1 MTDAPYGKN
10 VASKKQ
16 KKRFFC
22 LFIEKQTTI
31 GALAWRVDNYPA
43 RFWRHLQKKAYLCI
57 NNASEQMT
65 KNIRIYRASAGSGKT
80 YRLAYEYVLLLFRNR
95 NEAHPHRGTLA
106 VTFTNK
112 ATDEM
117 KRRIVKEL
125 HALATSD
132 TAPFMAELK
141 NEPELNGLTDNEIKT
156 SAQRFLTDI
165 LHDYSGFNVSTI
177 DHFFQ
182 QIVRAFTREI
192 GLQGNYG
199 VELDEKNILQQAI
212 DKMLFELTDSDPLL
226 YWLQKIVKE
235 HIDNGKSWR
244 INKELEQL
252 GYELFKES
260 YRQNAPDVVTSPVD
274 LDKYRESLAEYRESL
289 NKIIQAFERQMHNYC
304 AEANAIMSKQGLVWS
319 DFCGGSTRSF
329 AHYFDYRYLKNKKFV
344 PSPSFLE
351 NIDNIDKWSA
361 KTSDKKADIESAY
374 RNGLND
380 IARKMVAEKPLRQ
393 YASAQTA
400 LENIYLLG
408 VLGNIGLQIQNYCSE
423 KNTMLIC
430 NTTDFLHK
438 IIDGS
443 DTPFVYEKAGVFLHH
458 FMVDEFQDTSRM
470 QWENFRPLL
479 QNSVAENRQ
488 NLVVGDVKQSI
499 YRWRNSDW
507 QLLQT
512 GVKRDFG
519 EKNVEEL
526 QLDTNWRSATCV
538 VDFNNTFFDY
548 APKALEPILGDA
560 PAKMVQQ
567 LYNGVAQK
575 KNSTTSGHV
584 RMQFVP
590 TDDKNTTWREHA
602 LKLLPE
608 AIENLKDNGYQLSRI
623 TMLVRYNNEAVQ
635 VADFLLKKGYKVVSN
650 EALLVASAPCVRLLT
665 AMMRFYADPDNT
677 VNRMLV
683 ESIYKAQSN
692 ETIGIAADN
701 ETAEAWLERLFGNR
715 ASEIDNLKNKPL
727 FQLVETLIQTFGLTT
742 GKGNNVFLQA
752 FQDEIFSYTTN
763 NDADINGFLEY
774 WDNVSDKRY
783 LAASETQDAIRI
795 MTVHKSK
802 GLEFEAVIIPF
813 CEWDFEDRRNT
824 KNIIWC
830 STAGA
835 GQPFEQLPVVPVSYK
850 NDLSKTIFADAFD
863 KERTYNCIDVLNTA
877 YVAFTRPKTSLCII
891 APQMGAKQKTAKS
904 VANLLEQHFGH
915 ATLLA
920 KELADITQSSEK
932 DGIKTIEI
940 GQCRPL
946 KAGSSSAE
954 TPEQLELTYD
964 TISAEKRLKLRYMPD
979 DEGSDRRYGLLMH
992 DILGQMKSAGDLDKT
1007 LRRCIIEGKIND
1019 SEKEKIS
1026 EKIEQMLSKEQVRN
1040 WFSGRYEVRNET
1052 EIITPSGKIY
1062 RPDRVMTNK
1071 KNVVVVDYKF
1081 GTQKQNRYHEQ
1092 VSNYMRLIEKMG
1104 YQTEGYIWYTTLGE
1118 IDKVQLNN

>member
-1 MTDAPYGKN
+1 M
-10 VASKKQ
+10 
-16 KKRFFC
+16 
-22 LFIEKQTTI
+22 E
-31 GALAWRVDNYPA
+31 
-43 RFWRHLQKKAYLCI
+43 
-57 NNASEQMT
+57 NAA
-65 KNIRIYRASAGSGKT
+65 KNIRIYKASAGSGKT

-95 NEAHPHRGTLA
+95 AEAHPHRGTLA

-117 KRRIVKEL
+117 KRRIVQEL
-125 HALATSD
+125 HALATRD
-132 TAPFMAELK
+132 DAPFLPDLEK
-141 NEPELNGLTDNEIKT
+141 EPGLNGLTRGGIRT
-156 SAQRFLTDI
+156 LAQRFLTDI

-177 DHFFQ
+177 DRFFQ

-192 GLQGNYG
+192 GLHGNYG
-199 VELDEKNILQQAI
+199 VELDVENLLQQAI
-212 DKMLFELTDSDPLL
+212 DNMLFELDKAENRQLL
-226 YWLQKIVKE
+226 EWLKDFVE
-235 HIDNGKSWR
+235 ER
-244 INKELEQL
+244 IADDKGWQINQELERL
-252 GYELFKES
+252 GQEIFKES
-260 YRQNAPDVVTSPVD
+260 YQQHAQA
-274 LDKYRESLAEYRESL
+274 LDERLHDKRFLAEYRKRLAET
-289 NKIIQAFERQMHNYC
+289 AAGFERQMRGHC
-304 AEANAIMSKQGLVWS
+304 DAAADIMRRHGLAWS
-319 DFCGGSTRSF
+319 DFNGGSRSF
-329 AHYFDYRYLKNKKFV
+329 AHYFDFDYLKGKGFDVSDTFRRAVGDVGKWSGKTSPRRAEIEAAYEAGLNALAAKLADDEGFRRYL
-344 PSPSFLE
+344 
-351 NIDNIDKWSA
+351 SA
-361 KTSDKKADIESAY
+361 K
-374 RNGLND
+374 
-380 IARKMVAEKPLRQ
+380 V
-393 YASAQTA
+393 A
-400 LENIYLLG
+400 LENISLLG
-408 VLGNIGLQIQNYCSE
+408 VLGDISAQIQRYCGE
-423 KNTMLIC
+423 KNTMPISD
-430 NTTDFLHK
+430 TTDFLHE
-438 IIDGS
+438 IIAGS
-443 DTPFVYEKAGVFLHH
+443 DTPFIYEKAGVFLHH
-458 FMVDEFQDTSRM
+458 FMMDEFQDTSLL

-488 NLVVGDVKQSI
+488 NLIVGDVKQSI

-507 QLLQT
+507 RLLQSQ
-512 GVKRDFG
+512 VAHDFG
-519 EKNVEEL
+519 ERNVETL
-526 QLDTNWRSATCV
+526 QLDTNWRSARLV
-538 VDFNNTFFDY
+538 VQFNNTFFGH
-548 APKALEPILGDA
+548 APQMLEPFLGER
-560 PAKMVQQ
+560 AKLVQQ
-567 LYNGVAQK
+567 LYDGVAQRIR
-575 KNSTTSGHV
+575 SRADGHV
-584 RMQFVP
+584 QMQFLTAK
-590 TDDKNTTWREHA
+590 TDGEDTWRQRA
-602 LKLLPE
+602 LQLLPP
-608 AIENLKDNGYQLSRI
+608 IIDNLKANGRRLSQI
-623 TMLVRYNNEAVQ
+623 TVLVRRNAEATQ
-635 VADFLLKKGYKVVSN
+635 VADFLLKAGYEVVSN
-650 EALLVASAPCVRLLT
+650 EALLIASSPCVRLLT
-665 AMMRFYADPDNT
+665 AMMRFFVEPANK

-992 DILGQMKSAGDLDKT
+992 DILGQMKLAGDLDKT

-1026 EKIEQMLSKEQVRN
+1026 KKIEQMLSKEQVRD